1 MITPF
6 NYFFAGRCF
15 EISLRNIGFS
25 FLNIKGTFKDRNVQ
39 YFYGVYL
46 LMISFRL
53 MICSHLWFNCKIIV
67 SHMYEPMGVCN
78 LCSWPTDDLKGWGVV
93 GIYKQFILSVA
104 DICVSPWGIAVNLK
118 SKVFLVSWF
127 IKILLYFSF
136 VEIISSFISYI
147 WEWVSPKH

>member
-1 MITPF
+1 
-6 NYFFAGRCF
+6 
-15 EISLRNIGFS
+15 
-25 FLNIKGTFKDRNVQ
+25 
-39 YFYGVYL
+39 
-46 LMISFRL
+46 
-53 MICSHLWFNCKIIV
+53 
-67 SHMYEPMGVCN
+67 MYEPMGVCN

-104 DICVSPWGIAVNLK
+104 DMCLLEELLLKGLVYAVNSK

-147 WEWVSPKH
+147 